1 MLTRLTHGRRMAHNA
16 PKAWTTKIRGNA
28 MHLVIIG
35 ILGVFLF
42 AATFADAAT
51 ITGTVSGP
59 DGAPFGAA
67 FVQARHAKLKMTV
80 SVLSDNAGRYRVE
93 NLPAGDYRL
102 GVRATGY
109 KAEAKNGIS
118 LAADQNLLHNFAL
131 QQAPVRW
138 TD

>member
-1 MLTRLTHGRRMAHNA
+1 PGTHENDRRESIAIELMCSAIPWGPGPRGFIWATTTAFYSDFMLTRLTHGRRMAHNA
-16 PKAWTTKIRGNA
+16 PQAWTTKIRGNA

-59 DGAPFGAA
+59 DGAPFRAA

-80 SVLSDNAGRYRVE
+80 SVLSDNAGR
-93 NLPAGDYRL
+93 
-102 GVRATGY
+102 
-109 KAEAKNGIS
+109 
-118 LAADQNLLHNFAL
+118 
-131 QQAPVRW
+131 
-138 TD
+138 